1 MSESHK
7 DDFKKLANFYDKIIH
22 KKNKIFWKD
31 KVNIQ
36 KSGTILDIGGGTGRI
51 LENFQDLA
59 SHLYICD
66 FSLSMLNKAKQKK
79 IFSEICGQ
87 AEFLPFPSETFQIII
102 MVDTLHHLI
111 DPREA
116 IKEIIRILD
125 SEGTFFIEEPDIS
138 DWKIKIIAFFEKLL
152 GMRSHFYSQ
161 AEIVNLIESNE
172 VHVTTITENNNF
184 CIQIR
189 KY

>member
-1 MSESHK
+1 MNESHK

-79 IFSEICGQ
+79 N
-87 AEFLPFPSETFQIII
+87 FLKFVVKQNFYHFPVKHFKSLLWLTHYII
-102 MVDTLHHLI
+102 
-111 DPREA
+111 
-116 IKEIIRILD
+116 
-125 SEGTFFIEEPDIS
+125 
-138 DWKIKIIAFFEKLL
+138 
-152 GMRSHFYSQ
+152 
-161 AEIVNLIESNE
+161 
-172 VHVTTITENNNF
+172 
-184 CIQIR
+184 
-189 KY
+189 

>member
-1 MSESHK
+1 
-7 DDFKKLANFYDKIIH
+7 
-22 KKNKIFWKD
+22 
-31 KVNIQ
+31 
-36 KSGTILDIGGGTGRI
+36 
-51 LENFQDLA
+51 
-59 SHLYICD
+59 
-66 FSLSMLNKAKQKK
+66 
-79 IFSEICGQ
+79 
-87 AEFLPFPSETFQIII
+87 